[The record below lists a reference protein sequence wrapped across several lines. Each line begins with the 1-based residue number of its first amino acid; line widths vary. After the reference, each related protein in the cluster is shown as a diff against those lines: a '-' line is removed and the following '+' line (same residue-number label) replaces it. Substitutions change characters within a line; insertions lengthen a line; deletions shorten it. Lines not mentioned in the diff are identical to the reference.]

1 MSRRSR
7 RVKEEDEREDVLELG
22 RDTDAQIC
30 KELGGTIGSDKKCR
44 VVHSGVDDEGFVR
57 LRITKRSSYTPPAGS
72 SE

>member
-1 MSRRSR
+1 MGRKH
-7 RVKEEDEREDVLELG
+7 KEGDEREDVLELG

-44 VVHSGVDDEGFVR
+44 LVKTGVDEEGFVR
-57 LRITKRSSYTPPAGS
+57 LRITKRSAYTPPAES

>member
-7 RVKEEDEREDVLELG
+7 RIKEEDEREDVLELG

-30 KELGGTIGSDKKCR
+30 KDLGGTIGSDKKCR
-44 VVHSGVDDEGFVR
+44 LVKTGVNDDGLIT
-57 LRITKRSSYTPPAGS
+57 LRVTKRSAYTPPAGS